1 MENRAHALAAGL
13 FVVAITALL
22 IAMALWLTRDTADMS
37 TYDMVSDEAVTG
49 LQVEAPVRFKGVSV
63 GRVTS
68 IGFDPKQRSNVLI
81 TVAIN
86 DSAPI
91 TQSTFA
97 TLAFQGVTGLSYV
110 QLDDAGH
117 STEPL
122 KTGPD
127 GVPRIPLHPNALGQL
142 TDQVGSLMTKLDHA
156 IDGVNRLLGPEN
168 QATLSQ
174 TLAEMSATA
183 QSTRHLMQNL
193 DKTLTAQFGPQH
205 TSIPALVQQT
215 TATMKATEAAAV
227 AARQTLVQVDGTV
240 AAARQGVA
248 QVAGPNGVLQRV
260 DQGANTLTQTTLPGI
275 QRLTTDATH
284 TFGRLGAV
292 ANRVNDNP
300 QVLLYGNGA
309 IPPGPGE
316 PGFVTP
322 ATAAHGTSPTR

>member
-22 IAMALWLTRDTADMS
+22 IAMTLWLTRDTANMN
-37 TYDMVSDEAVTG
+37 TYDMVSQEAVTG
-49 LQVEAPVRFKGVSV
+49 LQVEAPVRFKGVAV

-68 IGFDPKQRSNVLI
+68 IGFDPEQRSNVLI

-86 DSAPI
+86 DAAPV

-110 QLDDAGH
+110 QLDDEGN

-122 KTGPD
+122 KAGPG
-127 GVPRIPLHPNALGQL
+127 GVPRIPLHPNALGQI

-156 IDGVNRLLGPEN
+156 IDGVNRLLSPEN

-174 TLAEMSATA
+174 TLAEMSKTA
-183 QSTRHLMQNL
+183 QSTRQLTQNL
-193 DKTLTAQFGPQH
+193 DKTLAAQFGPQH

-215 TATMKATEAAAV
+215 TSAMKAAEAAAV
-227 AARQTLVQVDGTV
+227 AARQTLTQVDGTV
-240 AAARQGVA
+240 AAARQGMARVT
-248 QVAGPNGVLQRV
+248 GPHGVLQRV
-260 DQGANTLTQTTLPGI
+260 DQGANTLTQSTLPGI

-284 TFGRLGAV
+284 TLGRLGDV
-292 ANRVNDNP
+292 ANTVDDNP
-300 QVLLYGNGA
+300 QVLLYGSGT

-316 PGFVTP
+316 PGFVAPTTRGATP
-322 ATAAHGTSPTR
+322 ATR